1 MLSDNQRLQIYQAG
15 FLEEMAKAGAHDPS
29 RLLSLGP
36 VQTGA
41 VVGLMGGGLGALGGG
56 VVGALGGLGHHALKS
71 DEEKAEDS
79 YAMAALKGG
88 GFGALGGGAL
98 GAAGG
103 VGFGTGMTGGIQ
115 AFADSLGIKPNS
127 YVQVFTPPLRKPA
140 SLQERAFKI
149 GFEKQAGAMEA
160 AMQGA
165 IPGAAFGGALGIPAG
180 LLYEYLHNPDP
191 TVRAYL
197 ESAGIGSMAGLGAGA
212 LIGGGSNALRQAI
225 SGSEREKIDA
235 GTMGTKVTKK
245 TVTPVKPRRETPE
258 GKSLEKKSLGKTPK
272 EKK

>member
-1 MLSDNQRLQIYQAG
+1 MLSNELRYQAYR
-15 FLEEMAKAGAHDPS
+15 E
-29 RLLSLGP
+29 
-36 VQTGA
+36 
-41 VVGLMGGGLGALGGG
+41 
-56 VVGALGGLGHHALKS
+56 
-71 DEEKAEDS
+71 
-79 YAMAALKGG
+79 
-88 GFGALGGGAL
+88 
-98 GAAGG
+98 
-103 VGFGTGMTGGIQ
+103 
-115 AFADSLGIKPNS
+115 
-127 YVQVFTPPLRKPA
+127 
-140 SLQERAFKI
+140 

-245 TVTPVKPRRETPE
+245 TVTPVDSRR
-258 GKSLEKKSLGKTPK
+258 KTPGGK
-272 EKK
+272 PLGETSKGKK